1 MKHIDKNAGR
11 SEYLLDELEFDKTD
25 SSAIIK
31 LPYLFPVSG
40 NRLELSVTEYNGS
53 VFVTDGGAAFRE
65 LALRTRDPYILE
77 NVFEYLTSVYLSVKP
92 TKQKE
97 IVWAIAPSDMSRFY
111 RILQCISLCAN
122 VDLYPAVDREKLKEY
137 EKHMNQINLS
147 ENGSYPSSFVESL
160 QTSLCWRDEDLINT
174 RFAFTDEMSA
184 MSILLTEEQDNRLA
198 LTDKGDFDGGDLI
211 ERIKWNNK
219 DNYHQFDGFINKVCE
234 RFNAEYNGFKV
245 RYTKE
250 IKDNASLLEAIF
262 TFMQIVSI
270 LGEVGLTV
278 KTI

>member
-11 SEYLLDELEFDKTD
+11 SEYLLDELEIDKTD

-53 VFVTDGGAAFRE
+53 VFVTDGGSAFRE
-65 LALRTRDPYILE
+65 LALRTRDTYILE
-77 NVFEYLTSVYLSVKP
+77 NVFEYLTGVYLSVKP

-97 IVWAIAPSDMSRFY
+97 IVWTIAPTDMRRFY

-122 VDLYPAVDREKLKEY
+122 ADLYPTVDKEKLKEY
-137 EKHMNQINLS
+137 ENHMIQIDPPK
-147 ENGSYPSSFVESL
+147 NGSYPLSFVESL
-160 QTSLCWRDEDLINT
+160 QVSLRWRDEDLINT

-184 MSILLTEEQDNRLA
+184 MSILLTKQPDNRLT

-211 ERIKWNNK
+211 ERIKWNNR
-219 DNYHQFDGFINKVCE
+219 DNYRQFDVFINKVCE